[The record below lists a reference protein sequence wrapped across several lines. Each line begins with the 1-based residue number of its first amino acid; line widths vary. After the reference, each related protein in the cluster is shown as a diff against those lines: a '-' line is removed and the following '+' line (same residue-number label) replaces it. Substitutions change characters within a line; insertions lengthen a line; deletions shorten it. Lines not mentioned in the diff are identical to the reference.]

1 MVIYNSGDSQNLI
14 SALETNLS
22 GAQQIFDRLSKG
34 SQHLIGVL
42 DSGTLSGAAYNA
54 GKNLFVAYINPMLQK
69 LNQAISD
76 IQGDLRA
83 YKSADS
89 AVSRY
94 GTHLDSDQI
103 EHLLRLTNHMI
114 QLLEDKIRADKDFIN
129 NFLSGGFEKVG
140 GALAELPQLY
150 EQLDNLKEIKAT
162 RENELRALEEFKYTT
177 NSLFK
182 DSAKAFDS
190 AMKGVAIINQ
200 SSASAD
206 GTITFPAGADM
217 SWFKKL
223 SNEKLSSNLSGSKNK
238 SKTDK
243 LTEQQLEA
251 FLKDGGKLMVYKD
264 RARVKTANQN
274 DLASDVSFADADVVI
289 WYIVKDGVVIKLSE
303 HPEFKD
309 LSKYLQKKGGKLKKD
324 QYTTISFNQAEKML
338 VDSMDG
344 LAGNVARFEYY
355 FRPVENALAGLVAVK
370 TTEKAIQVTGRVPD
384 GSKNSM
390 KETKITSE
398 FRINTKQLDK
408 LIKEVP
414 DGTSKLTP
422 EQLRQFV
429 KASDQN
435 SNAKTV
441 LLGGWKESPKYSYE
455 QQAFAKKYSYYDM
468 GDAYDKLDVKVPDV
482 GRVVNVEWLD
492 QKIAQGKNFVLST
505 DPKMAKNSYKLELNK
520 LKNNGYVIP
529 DKPGADGLYHVTKG
543 GK

>member
-34 SQHLIGVL
+34 SQHLIGVI

-114 QLLEDKIRADKDFIN
+114 QLLEDKIRSDKDFIN

-162 RENELRALEEFKYTT
+162 REKELRALEEFKYTT

-206 GTITFPAGADM
+206 GTIIFPAGADM
-217 SWFKKL
+217 SWLKKL
-223 SNEKLSSNLSGSKNK
+223 SNEKLSSNLSGSKGK
-238 SKTDK
+238 SKADK
-243 LTEQQLEA
+243 VEIKWSAMNGMGESFPTVYVN
-251 FLKDGGKLMVYKD
+251 GKID
-264 RARVKTANQN
+264 KTN
-274 DLASDVSFADADVVI
+274 
-289 WYIVKDGVVIKLSE
+289 YIKS
-303 HPEFKD
+303 
-309 LSKYLQKKGGKLKKD
+309 
-324 QYTTISFNQAEKML
+324 
-338 VDSMDG
+338 
-344 LAGNVARFEYY
+344 
-355 FRPVENALAGLVAVK
+355 
-370 TTEKAIQVTGRVPD
+370 QV
-384 GSKNSM
+384 
-390 KETKITSE
+390 
-398 FRINTKQLDK
+398 
-408 LIKEVP
+408 
-414 DGTSKLTP
+414 
-422 EQLRQFV
+422 
-429 KASDQN
+429 
-435 SNAKTV
+435 
-441 LLGGWKESPKYSYE
+441 
-455 QQAFAKKYSYYDM
+455 
-468 GDAYDKLDVKVPDV
+468 
-482 GRVVNVEWLD
+482 
-492 QKIAQGKNFVLST
+492 
-505 DPKMAKNSYKLELNK
+505 
-520 LKNNGYVIP
+520 
-529 DKPGADGLYHVTKG
+529 
-543 GK
+543 

>member
-1 MVIYNSGDSQNLI
+1 
-14 SALETNLS
+14 
-22 GAQQIFDRLSKG
+22 
-34 SQHLIGVL
+34 
-42 DSGTLSGAAYNA
+42 
-54 GKNLFVAYINPMLQK
+54 MLQK

-162 RENELRALEEFKYTT
+162 REKELRALEEFKYTT

-206 GTITFPAGADM
+206 GTIIFPAGADM
-217 SWFKKL
+217 SWLKNL
-223 SNEKLSSNLSGSKNK
+223 SNEKFSSTLLGSKNK

-309 LSKYLQKKGGKLKKD
+309 LSNYLQKKGGKLKKD
-324 QYTTISFNQAEKML
+324 QYTPISYNQAEKML

-355 FRPVENALAGLVAVK
+355 FRPAENALAGLVAVK

-384 GSKNSM
+384 GSKDSL
-390 KETKITSE
+390 KEAKLTPEYRFDTKKLAKLVDGIPE
-398 FRINTKQLDK
+398 GTK
-408 LIKEVP
+408 
-414 DGTSKLTP
+414 KLTP
-422 EQLRQFV
+422 EQLNNLVR
-429 KASDQN
+429 ASDQN
-435 SNAKTV
+435 SNSSTV
-441 LLGGWKESPKYSYE
+441 LLGGWENNPRLSYE
-455 QQAFAKKYSYYDM
+455 QKAFKEKYNYYDM
-468 GDAYDKLDVKVPDV
+468 GNNFDNLNAKVPNA
-482 GRVVNVEWLD
+482 GIEVNVEWLD
-492 QKIAQGKNFVLST
+492 QKIAQGKDFVLS
-505 DPKMAKNSYKLELNK
+505 KNPHGDTGKSYDKELK
-520 LKNNGYVIP
+520 TLSKNGYIIP